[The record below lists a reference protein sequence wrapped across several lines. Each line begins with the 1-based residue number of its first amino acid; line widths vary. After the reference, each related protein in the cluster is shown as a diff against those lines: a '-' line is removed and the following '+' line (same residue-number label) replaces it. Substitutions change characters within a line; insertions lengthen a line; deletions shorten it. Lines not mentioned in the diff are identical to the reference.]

1 MSFECVRKVWLCP
14 WNDVYIFIGL
24 EMNNRIKG
32 GSSMIGVY
40 GRPYGSSSILSFDGS
55 ESRQSIDDTKQ
66 GNVFL
71 LSSLIFMTIVKICI
85 CSYNR
90 F

>member
-1 MSFECVRKVWLCP
+1 
-14 WNDVYIFIGL
+14 
-24 EMNNRIKG
+24 
-32 GSSMIGVY
+32 MIGVY

>member
-1 MSFECVRKVWLCP
+1 
-14 WNDVYIFIGL
+14 
-24 EMNNRIKG
+24 MNNRIKG

-55 ESRQSIDDTKQ
+55 ESRQNIDDTKQ
-66 GNVFL
+66 GNVFFS
-71 LSSLIFMTIVKICI
+71 LSSLIFGTIVKICI

-90 F
+90 Y

>member
-1 MSFECVRKVWLCP
+1 
-14 WNDVYIFIGL
+14 
-24 EMNNRIKG
+24 
-32 GSSMIGVY
+32 MIGVY

-71 LSSLIFMTIVKICI
+71 LSSFDIYDN
-85 CSYNR
+85 S
-90 F
+90 

>member
-1 MSFECVRKVWLCP
+1 
-14 WNDVYIFIGL
+14 
-24 EMNNRIKG
+24 
-32 GSSMIGVY
+32 MIGVY

-66 GNVFL
+66 GNVFSL
-71 LSSLIFMTIVKICI
+71 LSSLIFMTVVKIWI

>member
-1 MSFECVRKVWLCP
+1 
-14 WNDVYIFIGL
+14 
-24 EMNNRIKG
+24 MNNRIKG

>member
-1 MSFECVRKVWLCP
+1 MSSIGMSFECVRKVWLCP

-71 LSSLIFMTIVKICI
+71 LSSFDIYDN
-85 CSYNR
+85 S
-90 F
+90 